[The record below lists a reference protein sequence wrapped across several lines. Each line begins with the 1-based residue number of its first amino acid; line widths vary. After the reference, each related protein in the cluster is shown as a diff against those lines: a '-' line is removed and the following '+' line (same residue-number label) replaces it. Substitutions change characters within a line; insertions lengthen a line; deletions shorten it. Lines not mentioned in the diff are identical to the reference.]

1 MGDYILD
8 ERDNQVGRSIVS
20 DNDVL
25 KSYYSDLDKHNTGAL
40 WTVANEIEPW
50 EPTPLSDP
58 VIWRFDEIR
67 PHVLRSLDLV
77 TAHDA
82 GRRVV
87 YLRNPRRKD
96 VSACCG
102 WLFSG
107 IQAMRKGES
116 TSAHRHTASALRY
129 IMEGKGAYTVVDGHK
144 IELGAR
150 DFVLTP
156 NGCWHDHGVSEDGE
170 TSIWQDGL
178 DIPLTNML
186 EANSYEVHP
195 EIAQKP
201 SFPLNDSPL
210 SYGAPGLLPINDGWN
225 RPYSP
230 LMRFSWD
237 ATYEGL
243 SNYAKATDG
252 SPYDGVIMRYTNP
265 KTGGHVMM
273 TMGAHQQM
281 LRPGEATK
289 AHRHTGNVIYH
300 VSKGS
305 GHSVIAGIRFDWK
318 EKDIFCVPAWMWHE
332 HANHSA
338 TEDACLFS
346 FNDFPVME
354 KLGYYREEPYLENG
368 GHQPIIATR

>member
-1 MGDYILD
+1 MATYVID
-8 ERDNQVGRSIVS
+8 ERDNQLGRSIVT
-20 DNDVL
+20 DTDDL
-25 KSYYSDLDKHNTGAL
+25 KSYYQDLDTFNAGAL

-50 EPTPLSDP
+50 EPTPMSDP
-58 VIWRFDEIR
+58 TIWRFDDLR

-77 TAHDA
+77 SAAEA

-96 VSACCG
+96 VAACCG

-107 IQAMRKGES
+107 LQAMRRGEG
-116 TSAHRHTASALRY
+116 TPGHRHAASALRY
-129 IMEGKGAYTVVDGHK
+129 IMEGKGAYTIVDGHK
-144 IELGAR
+144 ILLGAR

-156 NGCWHDHGVSEDGE
+156 NGCWHDHGVTEDGE
-170 TSIWQDGL
+170 ISIWQDGL
-178 DIPLTNML
+178 DIPLANAL
-186 EANSYEVHP
+186 EANSYEVYP
-195 EIAQKP
+195 DGAQKQLY
-201 SFPLNDSPL
+201 PLNDSPY
-210 SYGAPGLLPINDGWN
+210 SYGAPGLMPINDSWQHG
-225 RPYSP
+225 YSP

-243 SNYAKATDG
+243 SNFAKVTDG
-252 SPYDGVIMRYTNP
+252 SPFDGVIMRYTNP
-265 KTGGHVMM
+265 HSGGHVMM

-300 VSKGS
+300 VSKGQ
-305 GHSVIAGIRFDWK
+305 GYSVIGGIRFDWK
-318 EKDIFCVPAWMWHE
+318 EKDIFCVPAWTWHE
-332 HANHSA
+332 HANLSA
-338 TEDACLFS
+338 SEDACLFS

-354 KLGYYREEPYLENG
+354 KLGFYREQPYLEND